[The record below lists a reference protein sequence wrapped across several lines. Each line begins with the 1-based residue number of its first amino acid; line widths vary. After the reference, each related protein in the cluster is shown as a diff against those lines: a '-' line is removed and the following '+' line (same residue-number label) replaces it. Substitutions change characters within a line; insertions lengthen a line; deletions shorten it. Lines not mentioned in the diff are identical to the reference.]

1 MTNFSRIDFTVS
13 NEVLYRKSRV
23 RNLEAK
29 VQETEKALKNLDKR
43 HFWSNLEVEK
53 SNYINSI
60 KKLENENKILRK
72 SLDILI

>member
-1 MTNFSRIDFTVS
+1 MTNFSRIDLTVS

-29 VQETEKALKNLDKR
+29 VQETEKALKDFDKR

-53 SNYINSI
+53 SKHINQI